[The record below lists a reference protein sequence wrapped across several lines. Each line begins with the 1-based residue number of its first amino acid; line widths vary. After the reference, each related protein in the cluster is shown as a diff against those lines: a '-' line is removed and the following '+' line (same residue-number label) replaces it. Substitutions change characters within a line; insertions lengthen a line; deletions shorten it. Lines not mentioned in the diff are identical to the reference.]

1 MKYCQIV
8 LTDSCKGV
16 LKIKALRLASPTP
29 TPTLGT
35 VQQGVSGRQ
44 IREASLTPPHHPPY
58 LLNLCLHNCLKHPP
72 THFHGEMELSSMKLG
87 PGAKKVE
94 DLCPKR
100 RASLVAQL
108 VKNLPAMKETVV
120 PFLGWEDP
128 LGKG

>member
-1 MKYCQIV
+1 M
-8 LTDSCKGV
+8 
-16 LKIKALRLASPTP
+16 
-29 TPTLGT
+29 
-35 VQQGVSGRQ
+35 SGRQ
-44 IREASLTPPHHPPY
+44 IREAPLSPPHHPPSPPHHPLVLPITHLSPPHYPPY
-58 LLNLCLHNCLKHPP
+58 LRNLCLHNCLKHPP
-72 THFHGEMELSSMKLG
+72 THFHGQMELSSMKLG

-108 VKNLPAMKETVV
+108 VKNLPAMQETLV